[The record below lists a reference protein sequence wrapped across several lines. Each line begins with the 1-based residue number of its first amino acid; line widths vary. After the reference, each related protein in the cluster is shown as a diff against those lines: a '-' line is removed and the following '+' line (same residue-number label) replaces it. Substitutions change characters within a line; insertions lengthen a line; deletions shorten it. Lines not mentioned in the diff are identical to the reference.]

1 MIYYG
6 INTTNNRRFN
16 LIMKVTYIRLEN
28 VAGIFVGS
36 NKTEIEVNF
45 EKSKNNIV
53 AIVGDNGTGKTV
65 LLSSI
70 NPFSSVSSL
79 DERSTLSYIIPGK
92 NGYKEIHYV
101 RDDDE
106 FIIKHYYKATKDS
119 HTVKSYF
126 SMNGN
131 ELNDNGNVSS
141 FLVLVEM
148 HLGLTQDMMR
158 LIRLGTNVNS
168 FISLSSG
175 KRKEYIGKRI
185 NDIDALMS
193 IYKQINDDIKVT
205 KVMLSSNNMNL
216 YNCHISDI
224 LLEEEKLSKMI
235 KTISERESERDKIVS
250 KMSKIRS
257 LINDNDIDDLR
268 RKYQEAES
276 SINEFKKIESS
287 IKELALEA
295 ISVDELIGK
304 RSNITEKKIT
314 IQSKINSYRI
324 SIDNTLRNIEQLE
337 ISVKKITSDNDMKSL
352 VTAISDLRETIKSTN
367 KMIKDFVP
375 RGSTSEQIYQMI
387 SKLTSFN
394 QISQMIHTFG
404 TKPTA
409 VYLKLKRSKKS
420 IDVFLKDQMKYNMSR
435 ISSNDINMLFDSVFK
450 DDIIIT
456 PNCDTE
462 YAECPYYRFSEV
474 INEVKDKLDDEY
486 DDETLRYIK
495 VISNNIDNIL
505 NEIDRME
512 KIAIPDSMRDG
523 LTEKRIL
530 HRLENHLPFFDLTD
544 LQEFLSIL
552 REYELYCQ
560 NIDKLKQYEHQLSI
574 YKSSGVDTHINEIK
588 RLQESVTFYRNN
600 IATLEEDIK
609 NVNRDLS
616 DIDGQIA
623 LLTKFNDS
631 KKYRKIFETT
641 LESTKKILKPL
652 ESASQEKME
661 LEFELKQVTNVINV
675 TREEHKA
682 LESRINEY
690 KKLTKEGAALSKQ
703 LADLS
708 LIAKAVYTKEGI
720 PVIYM
725 KRYLK
730 KIQALANE
738 LLHVIYG
745 DDLRLGKFNVTYDT
759 FEIPYIKNGIR
770 VPDVRYAS
778 QSEVSLMTMALS
790 FALANGASKDYNIL
804 LLDETDSGLDE
815 NNRLSFFKMLYMQM
829 KILKAEQVFIISQN
843 LSQMVN
849 IPMDCIKLSD
859 VCTKSKLQTIIYE

>member
-1 MIYYG
+1 
-6 INTTNNRRFN
+6 
-16 LIMKVTYIRLEN
+16 MKVTYLRLEN

-36 NKTEIEVNF
+36 DKTDIEISF
-45 EKSKNNIV
+45 DKSKNNII
-53 AIVGDNGTGKTV
+53 AIVGANGSGKTV

-79 DERSTLSYIIPGK
+79 DERSTLSYIIPKK
-92 NGYKEIHYV
+92 NGYKEIHYKNNEDV
-101 RDDDE
+101 
-106 FIIKHYYKATKDS
+106 FVIKHYYKATKDS

-126 SMNGN
+126 TMNGK
-131 ELNDNGNVSS
+131 ELNENGNVSS
-141 FLVLVEM
+141 FLTLVEM
-148 HLGLTQDMMR
+148 YLGLTQDMMR

-193 IYKQINDDIKVT
+193 IYKQVNDDIKVI

-235 KTISERESERDKIVS
+235 KTISDRESERDKIVS
-250 KMSKIRS
+250 KISKINS
-257 LINDNDIDDLR
+257 LINDNNIDDLR
-268 RKYQEAES
+268 RKHQEAES
-276 SINEFKKIESS
+276 SIADFKRIETS
-287 IKELALEA
+287 IKEMSLENM
-295 ISVDELIGK
+295 SVDKLIER
-304 RSNITEKKIT
+304 RSNTTEKKIS

-337 ISVKKITSDNDMKSL
+337 ISIKKITSDNDMQSL
-352 VTAISDLRETIKSTN
+352 ITAINDLKETIN
-367 KMIKDFVP
+367 
-375 RGSTSEQIYQMI
+375 STSKIVKNYVPNGATSDQIFQVI
-387 SKLTSFN
+387 TKLTSFN
-394 QISQMIHTFG
+394 QLSQMIHTFG
-404 TKPTA
+404 TKPAA
-409 VYLKLKRSKKS
+409 VYLKLKRYNKS
-420 IDVFLKDQMKYNMSR
+420 VDKFLKDQMKYNTSR
-435 ISSNDINMLFDSVFK
+435 ISNNDINILFDSMFK

-462 YAECPYYRFSEV
+462 YEECPYYRFSEI
-474 INEVKDKLDDEY
+474 INKVKNDLGDQY
-486 DDETLRYIK
+486 DDETLRYIQ

-505 NEIDRME
+505 NEIDMME
-512 KIAIPDSMRDG
+512 KIPIPDSMRDD

-530 HRLENHLPFFDLTD
+530 ERLEDRLPFFDLSN

-552 REYELYCQ
+552 KEYELYRQ

-574 YKSSGVDTHINEIK
+574 YKSSGVDNHINEIK
-588 RLQESVTFYRNN
+588 HLQESVLFYRNN
-600 IATLEEDIK
+600 ISTLEGDIKIVTKELEDIDK
-609 NVNRDLS
+609 
-616 DIDGQIA
+616 QIA
-623 LLTKFNDS
+623 LVTKFNDS

-641 LESTKKILKPL
+641 LESTSKILKPL
-652 ESASQEKME
+652 ESAAEEKMG
-661 LEFELKQVTNVINV
+661 LEFDLRQVTNVINV
-675 TREEHKA
+675 TREEYKA

-690 KKLTKEGAALSKQ
+690 KKLTKEGADLSRQ
-703 LADLS
+703 LADLN

-725 KRYLK
+725 NKYLK
-730 KIQALANE
+730 KIQVLANE

-745 DDLRLGKFNVTYDT
+745 DDLRLGKFDVTYDT
-759 FEIPYIKNGIR
+759 FEIPYIKNGTKI
-770 VPDVRYAS
+770 PDVKYAS
-778 QSEVSLMTMALS
+778 QSEEALMTMALS

-815 NNRLSFFKMLYMQM
+815 VNRMSFFKMLHMQM
-829 KILKAEQVFIISQN
+829 RILNAEQVFIISQN

-859 VCTKSKLQTIIYE
+859 VGTKSKLQTIIYE